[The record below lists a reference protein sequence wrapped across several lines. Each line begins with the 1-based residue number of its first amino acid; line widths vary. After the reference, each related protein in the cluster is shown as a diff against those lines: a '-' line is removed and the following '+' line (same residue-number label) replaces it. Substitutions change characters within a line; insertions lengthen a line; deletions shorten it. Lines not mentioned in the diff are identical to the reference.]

1 MDYFKRMMNNRKG
14 DVFLFILILV
24 FFILTLA
31 VILSE
36 YFRIESLY
44 QQAEYVIQRGVNSSV
59 EYAMRDDYRRDG
71 YSRMDS
77 ALAQETLYA
86 YFHENM
92 GLDSELNKYAGNQW
106 VYQLEVER
114 IDATDSPPGLTLTGT
129 LKTRSVFNFL
139 SGTVR
144 LPFTISSVNIRIEE
158 GDSHD

>member
-1 MDYFKRMMNNRKG
+1 MGHFHQIINDRKG

-31 VILSE
+31 VIISE
-36 YFRIESLY
+36 YSRIESLY
-44 QQAEYVIQRGVNSSV
+44 QQAEYVVQRGVNSSV

-77 ALAQETLYA
+77 ALAQEMLYA

-106 VYQLEVER
+106 VYQLEIER
-114 IDATDSPPGLTLTGT
+114 IDTTDSPPCLTLAGA

-139 SGTVR
+139 SGTIR

-158 GDSHD
+158 GGSHD

>member
-1 MDYFKRMMNNRKG
+1 MGHFNRMMNNRKG

-59 EYAMRDDYRRDG
+59 EYAMQDDYRRDG

-77 ALAQETLYA
+77 ALAEERLYA

-114 IDATDSPPGLTLTGT
+114 IDATDSPPCLTLTGA

-139 SGTVR
+139 SGTIR

-158 GDSHD
+158 GGSP

>member
-1 MDYFKRMMNNRKG
+1 MGHFNRMMNNRKG
-14 DVFLFILILV
+14 DVFLFILILI

-59 EYAMRDDYRRDG
+59 EYAMQDDYRRDG
-71 YSRMDS
+71 CSRMDS
-77 ALAQETLYA
+77 ALAQETLYE

-92 GLDSELNKYAGNQW
+92 GLDSGLNKYAGNQW

-114 IDATDSPPGLTLTGT
+114 IDATDSPPCLTLAGT

-139 SGTVR
+139 SGTIR
-144 LPFTISSVNIRIEE
+144 LPFTISSANIRIEE
-158 GDSHD
+158 GGSP